1 MSGHVVKREKSW
13 SVVLELGKDENG
25 KRKTKWRS
33 GYRTKKEALT
43 ALTKY
48 NHELNTGTYI
58 EETDMTTGA
67 WLDEWLSKWCPHLK
81 PYTRRGREFIVAQ
94 IKAEIGSVPLRKLS
108 AQHIQGMVNK
118 YQTVG
123 TSAGRGP
130 LAASTIGKHMTCLSA
145 ALNKAADLELIRRN
159 PCRAVVR
166 PRIEREELTVLES
179 DEVQRLLRECRE
191 EPFYM
196 PVLLAITTGM
206 RRGEIIALRWQD
218 VDLEQGALLV
228 RRNAVQLA
236 KGEIVFNEPKTNKAR
251 AIALPSFV
259 VTDLKRHRTAQKEQ
273 KLAAGSRWQEGDL
286 VCSTELG
293 GPLKPEW
300 LSFRFSYFA
309 KGHGFPVTFHGLRH
323 SHASL
328 LLAQGVHMKVV
339 QERLGHSKMALTAD
353 LYTHLSRGMQEAA
366 ASAVESAIALG

>member
-25 KRKTKWRS
+25 KRKTKWRG
-33 GYRTKKEALT
+33 GYPTKREALK

-67 WLDEWLSKWCPHLK
+67 WLDEWLSKWSPHLK

-94 IKAEIGSVPLRKLS
+94 IKAEIGNVPLRKLS

-236 KGEIVFNEPKTNKAR
+236 KGEVAFNETKTSKPR
-251 AIALPSFV
+251 VIALPAFV
-259 VTDLKRHRTAQKEQ
+259 VAELRKHRTIQKTQ
-273 KLAAGSRWQEGDL
+273 RMAAGNRWQEGDL

-293 GPLKPEW
+293 EPFKPEW

-339 QERLGHSKMALTAD
+339 QERLGHTKLAMTMDTYS
-353 LYTHLSRGMQEAA
+353 HLSKGMQEDAA
-366 ASAVESAIALG
+366 RGLESLAQ

>member
-25 KRKTKWRS
+25 KRKTKWRG
-33 GYRTKKEALT
+33 GYPTKREALK

-67 WLDEWLSKWCPHLK
+67 WLDEWLAKWSPHLK
-81 PYTRRGREFIVAQ
+81 PYTRRGREFVVTQ
-94 IKAEIGSVPLRKLS
+94 IKAEIGNVPLRKLS

-118 YQTVG
+118 FQTVG
-123 TSAGRGP
+123 SNANRGP

-145 ALNKAADLELIRRN
+145 AMNKAADLELIRRN

-166 PRIEREELTVLES
+166 PRIEREELSVLES
-179 DEVQRLLRECRE
+179 DEVQRLLRESRQ
-191 EPFYM
+191 EPFFM
-196 PVLLAITTGM
+196 QVLLAITTGM
-206 RRGEIIALRWQD
+206 RRGEITALRWQD

-236 KGEIVFNEPKTNKAR
+236 KGEVVFNETKTSKPR
-251 AIALPSFV
+251 VIALPAFV
-259 VTDLKRHRTAQKEQ
+259 VAELRKHRTIQKEQ
-273 KLAAGSRWQEGDL
+273 RLAAGNRWQDGDL
-286 VCSTELG
+286 VSCTPLG
-293 GPLKPEW
+293 GVLKPEW
-300 LSFRFSYFA
+300 LSERFGYFA
-309 KGHGFPVTFHGLRH
+309 KAHNFPVTFHGLRH

-339 QERLGHSKMALTAD
+339 QERLGHSKIGQTMD
-353 LYTHLSRGMQEAA
+353 LYVHTCKGMQEDAA
-366 ASAVESAIALG
+366 RGLESLAQ